1 MNDPVLSM
9 NIRSSIKSYL
19 GTIRYFTSPLSAV
32 RLQHPTPVPSGVQGV
47 GSEGWAG
54 FITTALAPN
63 LGKIAPLQ
71 GWDGLNLFLLVCAAT
86 ARGLFS
92 DLAGG
97 SGIFSFVNNNYRNYR
112 KEAVKHRSNTI
123 R

>member
-1 MNDPVLSM
+1 M
-9 NIRSSIKSYL
+9 
-19 GTIRYFTSPLSAV
+19 
-32 RLQHPTPVPSGVQGV
+32 PSGVQGV

-112 KEAVKHRSNTI
+112 KVRSYTI
-123 R
+123 GPQSTRIPNDDSVMFIRKSRYVLKVQFRT

>member
-1 MNDPVLSM
+1 M
-9 NIRSSIKSYL
+9 
-19 GTIRYFTSPLSAV
+19 
-32 RLQHPTPVPSGVQGV
+32 PSGVQGV

-97 SGIFSFVNNNYRNYR
+97 SGIFSFVNNNYRNYNR
-112 KEAVKHRSNTI
+112 KVRSYTI
-123 R
+123 GPQSTRTPNDDSVMFIRKSRYVLKLQFRT